1 VAQVLTDLFGENY
14 AFTDY
19 TYEGWGMAPRSFGSF
34 NEFAQEAAISRV
46 YGGIHFP
53 SAVENGLEQGRCVA
67 ERVLALHFKT

>member
-1 VAQVLTDLFGENY
+1 
-14 AFTDY
+14 
-19 TYEGWGMAPRSFGSF
+19 MSPRSFGSF